1 MERFFLRSD
10 PLKMEVRKRE
20 NVLVDVNISIL
31 WEKSVIMKENGLHNI
46 SAIPSLVISNK
57 KSCIFHMKT
66 DQ

>member
-1 MERFFLRSD
+1 MVLIWKDFFLRSD

-46 SAIPSLVISNK
+46 SCFDLSRTQG
-57 KSCIFHMKT
+57 CTGQF
-66 DQ
+66 